1 MLVALHPFIVL
12 LDEDFVRSGKIFYFQ
27 ECFGFEAECKACGE
41 NKSDDAKCV
50 NISEGFV
57 HTWCAVE

>member
-27 ECFGFEAECKACGE
+27 ECFGFEAECKARGE
-41 NKSDDAKCV
+41 NKSNDAECV

-57 HTWCAVE
+57 HSRCTFE